1 MEQRRG
7 SWERE
12 AGGSPPLSQLTGPW
26 TGLAARTQTWQ
37 PLPRPPGDSSQD
49 PPPSSLTVGSRMD
62 GGVALSAPPPAPS
75 LLALWTGWS
84 PAARSSIL
92 LQCQPHTMKTSPT
105 CQGHPCSSPKSC
117 LGQKPGRNIKCVRP
131 PQGWPSS
138 SLFCSIPVPGAA
150 PPPPCH
156 GV

>member
-62 GGVALSAPPPAPS
+62 GGVALSAPPPPKS
-75 LLALWTGWS
+75 
-84 PAARSSIL
+84 
-92 LQCQPHTMKTSPT
+92 
-105 CQGHPCSSPKSC
+105 PCS
-117 LGQKPGRNIKCVRP
+117 LDWLV
-131 PQGWPSS
+131 PSS
-138 SLFCSIPVPGAA
+138 PQLHHPPVSATHHEDKSHLPG
-150 PPPPCH
+150 PS
-156 GV
+156 VFFS